1 MHFSHFVQKY
11 AETLNA
17 HPTLYALV
25 VLLSC
30 FSPPLS
36 YVFRLTSGLI
46 YSWDSVVCM
55 HAERERKWGRERRRE
70 KAGEGEEKRARGIE
84 GGREEK

>member
-25 VLLSC
+25 VLLNC
-30 FSPPLS
+30 FPPSSS

-55 HAERERKWGRERRRE
+55 HADRESR
-70 KAGEGEEKRARGIE
+70 
-84 GGREEK
+84 GGRGGESERY